1 MLICIELSEMWS
13 FVVIIIDDLK
23 FLVFEVIYY
32 IFP

>member
-13 FVVIIIDDLK
+13 FIVIIIYDLK